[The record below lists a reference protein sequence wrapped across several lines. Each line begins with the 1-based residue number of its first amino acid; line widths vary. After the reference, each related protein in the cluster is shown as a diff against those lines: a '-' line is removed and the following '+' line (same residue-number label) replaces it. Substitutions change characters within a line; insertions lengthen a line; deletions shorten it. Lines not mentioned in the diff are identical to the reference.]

1 MILTNENY
9 FSQEAS
15 LEYLGSSQ
23 YKDFVGSLGMMGCE
37 AKAIAKLKK
46 EWDTEKTTA
55 LLVGSYVDAHFEGTL
70 DIFKAQN
77 PEIFT
82 KKGELKA
89 DYKKAEEVI
98 QRIERDP
105 FFMQYMSGEKQVIMT
120 AEFFGAKWK
129 IKIDSYHPDKCI
141 VDLKCMAS
149 LTKSEWVKDWGKT
162 NFIDYWGYDLQ
173 AAIYQK
179 VVEINTGKKLPF
191 FIAGAS
197 KEKTPNIE
205 VIHISQSKLDD
216 SLSLIEPN
224 ISRIMALKKGEVE
237 PDRCEQC
244 DYCRHTKMLTHAI
257 DSSELLDE
265 V

>member
-1 MILTNENY
+1 MIITAENY
-9 FSQEAS
+9 FSPEAS
-15 LEYLGSSQ
+15 LEFLGSSQ
-23 YKDFVGSLGMMGCE
+23 YKNFAGSLGKRGCE
-37 AKAIAKLKK
+37 AQALAKLRG

-70 DIFKAQN
+70 NTFKAQN
-77 PEIFT
+77 PSIF
-82 KKGELKA
+82 KKNGELKS
-89 DYKKAEEVI
+89 DYIKAEEVI

-105 FFMQYMSGEKQVIMT
+105 LFMQYMSGEKQVIMT
-120 AEFFGAKWK
+120 GEFFGAKWK
-129 IKIDSYHPDKCI
+129 IKIDSYHPDRCI

-162 NFIDYWGYDLQ
+162 NFIDYWGYDIQ

-179 VVEINTGKKLPF
+179 VVELNTGKQLPF

-205 VIHISQSKLDD
+205 IIQISQDKLDD
-216 SLSLIEPN
+216 SLSLMEPN
-224 ISRIMALKKGEVE
+224 IPRILALKNGEVE

-244 DYCRHTKMLTHAI
+244 DYCRHTKVLTKAI

-265 V
+265 I